1 MLQGCSTHNDHCQ
14 QQPWP
19 QTEQWTLVCW
29 VAVRWTV
36 SVAPGSRGQTGDGS
50 HPSATKPM
58 CNADQ
63 KLD

>member
-1 MLQGCSTHNDHCQ
+1 MLRGCSTHTGHCQ
-14 QQPWP
+14 QRSRP
-19 QTEQWTLVCW
+19 QTEQWTPVCW

-36 SVAPGSRGQTGDGS
+36 SVAEGSWGQTGARS

-63 KLD
+63 KLG